1 MSGGQMMI
9 VLIVLI
15 VTIAGI
21 YRSKHGLDRN
31 SWSEARKMRKY
42 GITRDGAPLPTE
54 ALPSPREDEL
64 QREVTDLRER
74 IKVLER
80 IATDANST
88 KQRQTAQLADE
99 IESLRDR

>member
-1 MSGGQMMI
+1 MSGSQIMI

-15 VTIAGI
+15 VTLAGI

-31 SWSEARKMRKY
+31 TWRDARKMRKY
-42 GITRDGAPLPTE
+42 GMMPDGSPLQNPG
-54 ALPSPREDEL
+54 LPSPREEEL
-64 QREVTDLRER
+64 QREVSDLRER

-80 IATDANST
+80 IATDGR
-88 KQRQTAQLADE
+88 KTAALADE

>member
-1 MSGGQMMI
+1 MSGSQMMI

-21 YRSKHGLDRN
+21 YRSKHGLDRH
-31 SWSEARKMRKY
+31 SWREARKMRKY
-42 GITRDGAPLPTE
+42 GMMRDGAPLPND
-54 ALPSPREDEL
+54 ALPSPREEEL
-64 QREVTDLRER
+64 HREVTDLRER

-80 IATDANST
+80 IATDG
-88 KQRQTAQLADE
+88 RQTAQLADE